1 VGAGGVFGA
10 ADLNGRVDVYKPTVD
25 AVDDWSRCPL
35 AVVDV
40 DDVFQAFIKAGV
52 DSDGTQ
58 VPVDTVDRRVAAS
71 LADQKVAKV
80 VAKVPADTTV
90 LVAGLSDATPIPH
103 LHPAIGIGPDLGN
116 GYLTADSTRSDGLV
130 TLTDLT
136 STVLHTLGIPQ
147 PKEAI
152 GSPWQSTASHDSA
165 TVKVTDL
172 NDEDV
177 AAGAIRRMGGVFF
190 VVLFAGQLLLYGFAA
205 ITLRRRWGTAHRGRI
220 LTATRIV
227 ALLGGAAPVA
237 TFLANVVPWW
247 QASHAA
253 PALLACVLGAAAL
266 VTAVSLAGP
275 WRRTVTGPGLVIAA
289 ITALV
294 LGYDAMSGSDLQ
306 MNAFMGYTALVGGRF
321 YGFGNMAFAVF
332 AIASILTAAWLT
344 ELLPAAQVRLQAA
357 LVCAIGL
364 VAMVIDG
371 TPGWGS
377 DFGGVIAIVLS
388 TVVLAL
394 LIAGRRISVLKLG
407 VTALGGAVIVL
418 AMAFADSLRPAETHL
433 GKFWDQLVAG
443 EAWGVIGRKFGAMLH
458 SFGYWPF
465 TVVAISALLFLYLV
479 LARPL
484 TWRAAALDRAYQQ
497 SRSLRPA
504 LTAGLTVAIVG
515 MLMNDSGVEIPALVF
530 TLAIP
535 LVLAACVRALELDG
549 AGTSTPEP
557 REEPSTQTA

>member
-1 VGAGGVFGA
+1 
-10 ADLNGRVDVYKPTVD
+10 
-25 AVDDWSRCPL
+25 
-35 AVVDV
+35 
-40 DDVFQAFIKAGV
+40 
-52 DSDGTQ
+52 
-58 VPVDTVDRRVAAS
+58 
-71 LADQKVAKV
+71 
-80 VAKVPADTTV
+80 
-90 LVAGLSDATPIPH
+90 
-103 LHPAIGIGPDLGN
+103 
-116 GYLTADSTRSDGLV
+116 V

-136 STVLHTLGIPQ
+136 SAALHSLGLTQ
-147 PKEAI
+147 PKEAV
-152 GSPWQSTASHDSA
+152 GSPWRSVASDDATSA
-165 TVKVTDL
+165 KVTGL

-205 ITLRRRWGTAHRGRI
+205 ITLRRRWGTAHRSRI
-220 LTATRIV
+220 LTSTRVV

-237 TFLANVVPWW
+237 TFLANLVPWW

-275 WRRTVTGPGLVIAA
+275 WRQTVTGPGLVIAA

-344 ELLPAAQVRLQAA
+344 EVMPAARVRLQTAA
-357 LVCAIGL
+357 VCAIGL

-377 DFGGVIAIVLS
+377 DFGGVIAIVLG

-394 LIAGRRISVLKLG
+394 LIAGQRISVVKLG
-407 VTALGGAVIVL
+407 VTALAGAVIVL

-465 TVVAISALLFLYLV
+465 TVVAIGALLFLYLV

-484 TWRAAALDRAYQQ
+484 SWRAAALDRAYQQ

-504 LTAGLTVAIVG
+504 LMAGLTVAIVG

-535 LVLAACVRALELDG
+535 LVLAACVRALELDD
-549 AGTSTPEP
+549 AGTSTPET